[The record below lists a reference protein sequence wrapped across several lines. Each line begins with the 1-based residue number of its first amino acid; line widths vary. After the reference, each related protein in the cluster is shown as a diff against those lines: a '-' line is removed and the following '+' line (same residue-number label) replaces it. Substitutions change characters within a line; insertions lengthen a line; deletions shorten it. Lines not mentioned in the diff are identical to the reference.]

1 VFKEQLQ
8 KVVDVVG
15 DGYGAVIMG
24 LDGIAVE
31 SYSRDQGGFDINIIV
46 MEFSYI
52 LTQVKRAS
60 ETLRVGG
67 MQELVLK
74 AEQLLLVVRM
84 LNDEYFLAVALH
96 PTGNLGKCRFLMRL
110 IAPKLMSALQ

>member
-1 VFKEQLQ
+1 MFKEQLQ
-8 KVVDVVG
+8 KVVDTVG

-31 SYSRDQGGFDINIIV
+31 SYSRDQGGFDLNIII

-52 LTQVKRAS
+52 LTQAKRAA
-60 ETLRVGG
+60 ETLKIGG
-67 MQELVLK
+67 MEEMVLK
-74 AEQLLLVVRM
+74 AEQIILVVRM
-84 LNDEYFLAVALH
+84 ITDEYFMAVALH

-110 IAPKLMSALQ
+110 TAPRLLAALQ

>member
-52 LTQVKRAS
+52 LTQVKKAA

-74 AEQLLLVVRM
+74 AEQLILVVRM
-84 LNDEYFLAVALH
+84 INDEYFLAVALH

-110 IAPKLMSALQ
+110 IAPKLLSALQ

>member
-8 KVVDVVG
+8 KVVDAVG

-52 LTQVKRAS
+52 LTQVKKAA
-60 ETLRVGG
+60 ETLKVGG
-67 MQELVLK
+67 MEELVLK
-74 AEQLLLVVRM
+74 AEQLILVVRM
-84 LNDEYFLAVALH
+84 LNNDYFLAVALH
-96 PTGNLGKCRFLMRL
+96 PSGNLGKCRFLMRL
-110 IAPKLMSALQ
+110 TAPRLLSALQ